1 MPFTK
6 LKVDEVTRDRCI
18 HDRILRHDAA
28 IVLDLNFQVITR
40 KNLRAEIEDLRE
52 GPGRQPMIEIIA
64 KPGLK
69 QADLGPVVHNAAAID
84 EALRDVSDFRDMKMR
99 RDLIAIGQVE
109 TRIGGWS

>member
-6 LKVDEVTRDRCI
+6 LKVDEVTPDSRI

-28 IVLDLNFQVITR
+28 IVLDLNLHVLTR
-40 KNLRAEIEDLRE
+40 KNLRAEIEDHRE
-52 GPGRQPMIEIIA
+52 SPGRQPMIEIIA